1 MELKATRRVGQELVE
16 KRAGIGREEG
26 RNW

>member
-16 KRAGIGREEG
+16 RRAGIGREEG